1 MMLLLRV
8 RAGRR
13 PTLHMP
19 QLDRELHA
27 LSRAS
32 GETRFTKF
40 TIEDDRASSHN
51 DRGRAE
57 TIGDDRAT
65 SNAIGDDRSTSHNDR
80 GRSCY
85 GKQNDRGRSCYE
97 LDDRATSQHPWMV
110 EVDERKDRARLQFHF
125 HPTLLSST
133 VHLSSL
139 PITLCDLQESGMPF
153 DRRHAK

>member
-1 MMLLLRV
+1 MTLLLRA

-19 QLDRELHA
+19 TRLRATRAFEDELKR
-27 LSRAS
+27 SR
-32 GETRFTKF
+32 
-40 TIEDDRASSHN
+40 TIVLLATTIRDDRAASCN
-51 DRGRAE
+51 DRGRSCYV
-57 TIGDDRAT
+57 R
-65 SNAIGDDRSTSHNDR
+65 HNDR

-85 GKQNDRGRSCYE
+85 EWDERS
-97 LDDRATSQHPWMV
+97 TSQHPWMV
-110 EVDERKDRARLQFHF
+110 EVDGRKDRARLQFHF
-125 HPTLLSST
+125 HPTLLYSA